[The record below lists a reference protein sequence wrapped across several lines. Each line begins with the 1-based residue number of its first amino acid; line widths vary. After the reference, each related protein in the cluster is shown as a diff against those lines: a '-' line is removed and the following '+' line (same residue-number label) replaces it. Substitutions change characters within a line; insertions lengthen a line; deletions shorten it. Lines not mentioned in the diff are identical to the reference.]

1 MFDLTGKVAIVTG
14 GARGIGKG
22 ITLTLAKQGA
32 DVVIVDLLS
41 DEAEATASEVE
52 KLGRKALAIKSDIS
66 KKEEVDQTAKQVLD
80 TFGKIDILV
89 NNAAWE
95 RIMFFVETTPDFWDK
110 IIDINYKGILNW
122 TRAVI
127 DHMMERNYG
136 RIINIGSDAGR
147 VGSMGEAVYSG
158 TKGAVIAFGK
168 TMARELA
175 RNKITINCVCPGP
188 TLTPLTQGMMQE
200 EGSLTAKVMPSME
213 KIIPLRR
220 LGTPEDIA
228 AAVAFLASD
237 EAEFITGQTLS
248 VTGGLNMV

>member
-1 MFDLTGKVAIVTG
+1 MI
-14 GARGIGKG
+14 
-22 ITLTLAKQGA
+22 
-32 DVVIVDLLS
+32 
-41 DEAEATASEVE
+41 
-52 KLGRKALAIKSDIS
+52 
-66 KKEEVDQTAKQVLD
+66 
-80 TFGKIDILV
+80 
-89 NNAAWE
+89 
-95 RIMFFVETTPDFWDK
+95 
-110 IIDINYKGILNW
+110 
-122 TRAVI
+122 
-127 DHMMERNYG
+127 ERNYG
-136 RIINIGSDAGR
+136 RIINIGSDAAR

-168 TMARELA
+168 TLAREVA
-175 RNKITINCVCPGP
+175 RNKITVNCVCPGP

-200 EGSLTAKVMPSME
+200 EGSLAAKVMPAME

>member
-52 KLGRKALAIKSDIS
+52 KLGRKALAIKCDIS